1 VKARVKVKAAKWPQ
15 SAHQNRKNP
24 NKNTTFHS
32 GLFIVKTLSAEF
44 CKSVTRLEKFF
55 DRLQMQASN

>member
-1 VKARVKVKAAKWPQ
+1 MKARVKVKAATWPR

-24 NKNTTFHS
+24 NKNTTFHT

-44 CKSVTRLEKFF
+44 CKSVTRFGKIYEIII
-55 DRLQMQASN
+55 RYRI